1 MCKKMYKVIFFL
13 KDNIPSS
20 EKFKDQIENRLSI
33 NQKKNFTPQINNIP
47 STIGKDIQE
56 IIINMTPNSLNMENE
71 EYFLNGFGNRIEFG
85 QKDIKTEE
93 NDSILDFKEKV
104 KNIVSLLEDGFLEV
118 IRIGYVYTFFEP
130 EISLSEKLDISFLKE
145 KQDVQLQFNKRTTIN
160 NLVFNNFISI
170 MDNWNNQKGIAVIQD
185 FNSVPFID
193 SILNQEIIL
202 NVFNCLEEE
211 YYKKNILD
219 ELLK

>member
-1 MCKKMYKVIFFL
+1 
-13 KDNIPSS
+13 
-20 EKFKDQIENRLSI
+20 
-33 NQKKNFTPQINNIP
+33 
-47 STIGKDIQE
+47 
-56 IIINMTPNSLNMENE
+56 MTPNSLNMENE